1 MLTPGGNVVYFLKQN
16 VFGGG
21 RTEVLGPW
29 VNRAVEEA
37 EAEAEM
43 AEGESSKRA
52 GSGRKRRRVEAKKT
66 ETGARSQEPETIS
79 RGKMCG
85 EGRFYCS
92 PCLFA

>member
-1 MLTPGGNVVYFLKQN
+1 MV
-16 VFGGG
+16 
-21 RTEVLGPW
+21 
-29 VNRAVEEA
+29 
-37 EAEAEM
+37 
-43 AEGESSKRA
+43 EGESSKRA

-79 RGKMCG
+79 LGKMCG